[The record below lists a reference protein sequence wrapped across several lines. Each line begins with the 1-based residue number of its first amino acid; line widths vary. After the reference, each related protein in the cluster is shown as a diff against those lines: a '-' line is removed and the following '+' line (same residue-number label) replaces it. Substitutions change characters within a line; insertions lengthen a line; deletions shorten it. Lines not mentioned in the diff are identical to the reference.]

1 MAGVEAVKKEH
12 ASKEIAPPKRA
23 MSQRTLHMVA
33 GTRGGSIPPSH
44 QRASALSVPVT
55 LRLSSREAGGGHRI
69 AKPDRLR
76 AIVP

>member
-23 MSQRTLHMVA
+23 
-33 GTRGGSIPPSH
+33 I
-44 QRASALSVPVT
+44 RASALSVPVT